1 MNLPTSRDALQKAVL
16 AGGNFGYVYFWGH
29 RKPEDG
35 AVTKSCFSQWYDAR
49 FRVGDELFRTAEHY
63 MMVRK
68 ARLFGDDEAARAILR
83 AGSPNEAKKLGRAVR
98 GFSEAKWL
106 EHREEIVYTGNRA
119 KFSQNSSLRAF
130 LLSTGCSILVEASPV
145 DLIWGIGLSQEDP
158 RAKDVSS
165 WPGLNLLGFA
175 LTKVREDLECGA

>member
-1 MNLPTSRDALQKAVL
+1 MNLPNSRDSLEKAVL
-16 AGGNFGYVYFWGH
+16 AGGTFDFVYFWGH

-35 AVTKSCFSQWYDAR
+35 SVTKSCLSQWYEAR
-49 FRVGDELFRTAEHY
+49 FRVGDEVFRTAEHY

-83 AGSPNEAKKLGRAVR
+83 AGSANEAKKLGRAVR
-98 GFSEAKWL
+98 GFSESTWL
-106 EHREEIVYTGNRA
+106 QCREEIVYDGNRA

-130 LLSTGCSILVEASPV
+130 LLTTRGAILVEASPV

-175 LTKVREDLECGA
+175 LTRVREDLERGR